1 MGHLHLLLFFDAAEK
16 EVKTKPK
23 VGVSGLFG
31 IERSHKVVGHHVELK
46 SLATPTEA
54 SANVDERTIHHRVA

>member
-31 IERSHKVVGHHVELK
+31 IERSHKVEIC
-46 SLATPTEA
+46 
-54 SANVDERTIHHRVA
+54 DRVIDFTNTDGLESD